1 MSAQKT
7 LEVYPLWGR
16 DLPCGSHCS
25 GTLELLPP
33 KAVCLRT
40 PSGGPFCHMQAG
52 VITPAVDGAD
62 MHRGGVG

>member
-7 LEVYPLWGR
+7 LQVYPLWGR

-25 GTLELLPP
+25 GTLELLPL
-33 KAVCLRT
+33 KTVCLRT

-52 VITPAVDGAD
+52 VITPEMDGAD